1 MNMQNCSNF
10 KNLFLIDVEEH
21 NLVYIY
27 NNIQTIKDYKTTV
40 KLFKNRNSL
49 VKTYIYSTERYV
61 GQNFSISLKKVNAPR
76 YHCKETFIRKEC
88 IL

>member
-1 MNMQNCSNF
+1 MKKSVRKKVNMQNCSNF

-49 VKTYIYSTERYV
+49 VKTYIYSTVRYV
-61 GQNFSISLKKVNAPR
+61 GQIF
-76 YHCKETFIRKEC
+76 
-88 IL
+88 